1 MYKQNQKE
9 LEQNVIL
16 HYPKLEDHN
25 LIFYQT
31 SPMPLHSTSN
41 PISRLGMTCGLRLL
55 TFNHPP
61 YQQLLTTTWPHIQPY
76 SRPKS
81 TTMADDN
88 PPKRIKLSSN
98 TTENT
103 TNNKSPKESPPI
115 QDLTSLHRSITPPS
129 PPSRS
134 QRRSQSQ
141 SQSQSQSAPP
151 QPVKSTEEEVN
162 EKPRLIPSPFQLTH
176 IRDLAASSDNNVD
189 TVRLREILGDPMIRE
204 CWQFNYLHDV
214 DFIMGQFDEDVRRL
228 VKVKIVHGSWKRD
241 APNRVRID
249 VCIVYISLIWLW
261 FLGYG
266 VLMVCRKR
274 VRDIRMWRLLL
285 LICRRRLGR
294 IIRR

>member
-1 MYKQNQKE
+1 
-9 LEQNVIL
+9 
-16 HYPKLEDHN
+16 
-25 LIFYQT
+25 
-31 SPMPLHSTSN
+31 MPLHSSSN

-61 YQQLLTTTWPHIQPY
+61 YQQLSTTTWPHIQPY

-103 TNNKSPKESPPI
+103 TNNKSPKESPLI
-115 QDLTSLHRSITPPS
+115 QGLTSLHRSITPPS
-129 PPSRS
+129 PPSQS
-134 QRRSQSQ
+134 QRR

-189 TVRLREILGDPMIRE
+189 TVRLREILGDPMIQE

-249 VCIVYISLIWLW
+249 VCIVSISLIWLW